1 MDRLETREFEY
12 FVAVA
17 EELHFGRAAER
28 LGIAQP
34 PLSRAISR
42 LERRIGVRLLERT
55 SRRVALTDAGT
66 AFLADSRRL
75 LESVDAAMR
84 RAQRADRPGR
94 VLMAVRPGTG
104 SGLLAELV
112 RSPEIAGHEVLFTH
126 DLSGALR
133 NGSADIALLC
143 LDTHDVSGLRTA
155 ELTRE
160 APVALL
166 PRGHRLARRRTVTVA
181 ELADEAGF
189 APECPPLGLD
199 EIVDRVGL
207 GLLITVVGSGAAE
220 RVSPEVAAV
229 PVADLPPTRL
239 ALAWLDEAP
248 RPAVA
253 AFVRAARAIEARRAA
268 EMKGAG
274 EAAANP
280 RRVRI
285 TDADLVRV
293 DTVL

>member
-1 MDRLETREFEY
+1 MDRLETRELEY

-55 SRRVALTDAGT
+55 SRRVALTDTGA

-84 RAQRADRPGR
+84 RARRANQPGR
-94 VLMAVRPGTG
+94 VLMAVRPGTA
-104 SGLLAELV
+104 SGLVAALV
-112 RSPEIAGHEVLFTH
+112 RSPEIGSHDVLFTH
-126 DLSGALR
+126 DLSAALR

-143 LDTHDVSGLRTA
+143 LDTHDVTGLQIA
-155 ELTRE
+155 ELTTE
-160 APVALL
+160 APVALM
-166 PRGHRLARRRTVTVA
+166 PRGHRLAGRAAVTVA
-181 ELADEAGF
+181 DLAREANF

-207 GLLITVVGSGAAE
+207 GFLVTVVGSGAAE
-220 RVSPEVAAV
+220 RIPPEVAAV
-229 PVADLPPTRL
+229 PVSDLPPTHL
-239 ALAWLDEAP
+239 ALAWLDRAP
-248 RPAVA
+248 RPAVT

-268 EMKGAG
+268 EEK
-274 EAAANP
+274 
-280 RRVRI
+280 R
-285 TDADLVRV
+285 
-293 DTVL
+293 